1 MNLRSIDLNLL
12 VVLDALLEEQHVS
25 RAALRLGLSQPATSS
40 ALERCRALFADPLL
54 ERRAGGMMRTPRA
67 EALREPIRAILD
79 NITVVI
85 DPRPPVLAELKQPF
99 RIVMADP
106 VATLLTP
113 ILQSDL
119 ARTAPSVDLII
130 QPWHGAAAALESLGS
145 GRSDLAVSV
154 FPSVPADFHR
164 DHLVDETYV
173 VVMRAGHPAAAKLD
187 LETWVSYPHILVSGR
202 GEAQG
207 PLDGLLAQQG
217 LRRRVGVVVP
227 SFALATALLLG
238 SDLLAMLPSRSAPAA
253 DDPKFAI
260 RPPPLPVEGFPLH
273 LAWHNRR
280 DNDPLVAHV
289 RAVIH
294 SGFRVA

>member
-40 ALERCRALFADPLL
+40 ALERCRALFVDPLL

-67 EALREPIRAILD
+67 EALREPVRAILD
-79 NITVVI
+79 NITVVL
-85 DPRPPVLAELKQPF
+85 DPRPPALAELKQPL

-106 VATLLTP
+106 VAMLLTP

-130 QPWHGAAAALESLGS
+130 QPWHGATAALESLGS
-145 GRSDLAVSV
+145 GRSELAVSV

-173 VVMRAGHPAAAKLD
+173 VAMRVDHPAAANLD

-202 GEAQG
+202 GETQG
-207 PLDGLLAQQG
+207 PLDEILARQG
-217 LRRRVGVVVP
+217 LRRRVAVVVP

-238 SDLLAMLPSRSAPAA
+238 SDLLAMLPSRSAPSPE
-253 DDPKFAI
+253 DHRFAL
-260 RPPPLPVEGFPLH
+260 RPTPLPVEGFQLH
-273 LAWHNRR
+273 LAWHRR
-280 DNDPLVAHV
+280 REGHPLVAHV
-289 RAVIH
+289 RALIH
-294 SGFRVA
+294 RRFSA